1 MKPGAIQMR
10 RFITMVMTGAFGDD
24 WMDHRLPNGILD
36 SWKQKQQSDLKT
48 DAEVQ
53 PLIEY
58 ADFTDYQR
66 IIELKLNWST
76 VFKQY
81 FGRPEDIRESLQ
93 RLYPVRL
100 ASIHARIINTDDI
113 LLLMVETKRVVKSFK
128 RS

>member
-1 MKPGAIQMR
+1 MR

-24 WMDHRLPNGILD
+24 WMDHRLPNGILE

-48 DAEVQ
+48 GAEVQ

-100 ASIHARIINTDDI
+100 ASIHARIINKDDI

>member
-1 MKPGAIQMR
+1 
-10 RFITMVMTGAFGDD
+10 MVMTGAFSDD

-48 DAEVQ
+48 DVEVQ

-66 IIELKLNWST
+66 IIELRLNWST

-81 FGRPEDIRESLQ
+81 SGRPEDTRESLQ